1 MFSTFNFRSASYGIF
16 ILILSV
22 FGLVA
27 CRDDHRETPEMRE
40 ATKVALEWNKLLL
53 DLERHSPGYRPPV
66 SARMLAYVEM
76 AAYEAAL
83 PALPGYVSMQEYV
96 KGYRQQEIMPDA
108 KEFCLPASLNAA
120 YGQILLHFFP
130 NAPEALQNRIKELG
144 RREDDHFGT
153 CREEIVRRSTAFGL
167 SAAESVWRW
176 SMTDSLGHDGFLY
189 NYDRSYEPPA
199 CKGCWKSSETHR
211 MPPLTP
217 HWGGVRPFVVA
228 PGQIE
233 VKAPQQFN
241 ESPGSAFYAEAMEVF
256 SISQPLSKEN
266 RWIAE
271 FWSDDFEGLTV
282 SPAGRWI
289 SILNQ
294 VVEQAEPDFPV
305 VLEAYLKTGLAL
317 CDAGILC
324 WSAKYKYNLERPQ
337 DYIRR
342 VIQTNWEPLHSA
354 PPFPSYPSGHSM
366 FGAAACNIMSQL
378 FGDSFTITDDTH
390 KGRKEFAGMPRT
402 FHSFAEMAR
411 ENALS
416 RVAIGVHYR
425 MDCEEGLRLGRLIG
439 QRVAALPLRKS
450 EAAR

>member
-1 MFSTFNFRSASYGIF
+1 MFPILYFRSTANGLF
-16 ILILSV
+16 VLILSV
-22 FGLVA
+22 LALIA
-27 CRDDHRETPEMRE
+27 CRDDHREAPEMRE
-40 ATKVALEWNKLLL
+40 ATKVTLAWNKLLL
-53 DLERHSPGYRPPV
+53 ELERYSPGYRPPV

-83 PALPGYVSMQEYV
+83 PALPGYVSMQEHV
-96 KGYRQQEIMPDA
+96 IGYQQQEIIPDA

-120 YGQILLHFFP
+120 YGRILQHFFP
-130 NAPEALQNRIKELG
+130 NAPESLQAKIKELEQHEYG
-144 RREDDHFGT
+144 HFGA
-153 CREEIVRRSTAFGL
+153 CRAEIVHRSTAFGL

-176 SMTDSLGHDGFLY
+176 SVIDSLGHDGFLY
-189 NYDRSYEPPA
+189 NYDRSYEPPE
-199 CKGCWKSSETHR
+199 CKGCWKASETHR

-233 VKAPQQFN
+233 VKAPQPFN

-271 FWSDDFEGLTV
+271 FWSDDFEGLTLTPV
-282 SPAGRWI
+282 VRWI

-305 VLEAYLKTGLAL
+305 VMEAYLKSGLAL
-317 CDAGILC
+317 CDAGIIC

-342 VIQTNWEPLHSA
+342 VIQPDWEPLHNA
-354 PPFPSYPSGHSM
+354 PSFPSYPSGHST
-366 FGAAACNIMSQL
+366 FGSAAATIMAQF

-439 QRVAALPLRKS
+439 QRVAALPLRKF